1 MLEKVLIIDFEPPQ
15 FGRQTMRTLKLL
27 LVLSVMFIVVPA
39 RAADEAQSERAER
52 PQREAVKLSP
62 HARESAP
69 RPDESDKM
77 KRVAPPRSESPLQN
91 VPALMDPPPGVKAPA
106 NP

>member
-1 MLEKVLIIDFEPPQ
+1 MRVLMI
-15 FGRQTMRTLKLL
+15 L
-27 LVLSVMFIVVPA
+27 LVFSMLVFALPM
-39 RAADEAQSERAER
+39 RAADKTAPENTEAQKKQDQPRRAER

-69 RPDESDKM
+69 RPDESDQM
-77 KRVAPPRSESPLQN
+77 KRVAPPRAESPLQN
-91 VPALMDPPPGVKAPA
+91 VPALMDPPPGVKVPV

>member
-1 MLEKVLIIDFEPPQ
+1 MRNLNILLIVSAMSALIPVAAAEEKP
-15 FGRQTMRTLKLL
+15 
-27 LVLSVMFIVVPA
+27 
-39 RAADEAQSERAER
+39 SEQPAER

-62 HARESAP
+62 QARESAP

-77 KRVAPPRSESPLQN
+77 KRVAPPRAESPLQH
-91 VPALMDPPPGVKAPA
+91 VPALMDPPPGVKAPS

>member
-1 MLEKVLIIDFEPPQ
+1 MPVSRILLIFSVLVA
-15 FGRQTMRTLKLL
+15 L
-27 LVLSVMFIVVPA
+27 PA
-39 RAADEAQSERAER
+39 GAAEEAQSEHAER

-62 HARESAP
+62 QARESAP
-69 RPDESDKM
+69 RPEESDQM
-77 KRVAPPRSESPLQN
+77 KRVAPPRAESPLQH

>member
-1 MLEKVLIIDFEPPQ
+1 
-15 FGRQTMRTLKLL
+15 MRTLKLL
-27 LVLSVMFIVVPA
+27 LVLSVMFIAAPA

-77 KRVAPPRSESPLQN
+77 KRVAPPRAESPLQH

>member
-1 MLEKVLIIDFEPPQ
+1 MHVSRILLIFSVLV
-15 FGRQTMRTLKLL
+15 
-27 LVLSVMFIVVPA
+27 VLPA
-39 RAADEAQSERAER
+39 HAADEAQPERAER

-62 HARESAP
+62 QARESTP

-77 KRVAPPRSESPLQN
+77 KRVAPPRAESPLQH
-91 VPALMDPPPGVKAPA
+91 VPALMEPPPGVKAPA

>member
-1 MLEKVLIIDFEPPQ
+1 
-15 FGRQTMRTLKLL
+15 MRALKTL
-27 LVLSVMFIVVPA
+27 LVLSAMSVIVPA
-39 RAADEAQSERAER
+39 LAAEEAPSEQRAER

-69 RPDESDKM
+69 RPDESDQM
-77 KRVAPPRSESPLQN
+77 KRVAPPRAESPLQH

>member
-1 MLEKVLIIDFEPPQ
+1 MHASRIFLIFSMLVAL
-15 FGRQTMRTLKLL
+15 
-27 LVLSVMFIVVPA
+27 PA
-39 RAADEAQSERAER
+39 LAVEEAPAEQRAER

-69 RPDESDKM
+69 RPDESGNM
-77 KRVAPPRSESPLQN
+77 KKVAPPRAESPLQH

>member
-1 MLEKVLIIDFEPPQ
+1 MHVSRILLIFSMLVAL
-15 FGRQTMRTLKLL
+15 
-27 LVLSVMFIVVPA
+27 PA
-39 RAADEAQSERAER
+39 SAADETQPGRAER

-62 HARESAP
+62 QARESAP
-69 RPDESDKM
+69 RPDESDQM
-77 KRVAPPRSESPLQN
+77 KRVAPPRAESPLQH